1 MYVHRCLLVHITTTC
16 DAVVLSGKMK
26 CRVPRNSRCS
36 LNVECAHIAR
46 SLAPLLHEQVARTQT
61 PTQTFRPCLRHFS
74 YRTPHRVKRFIP
86 SSLTLFTFVHTHIL
100 FQISCVNPTQVV
112 HQVFCAP
119 EITYS
124 QGLERPSSWKFER
137 TKRWRRM

>member
-16 DAVVLSGKMK
+16 DAVVHSGKMK

-61 PTQTFRPCLRHFS
+61 PNQNIPSLSSALQLPDTASRQTIYSIVTYTIYIRTHAHIILDMLRELDPGSTTRFFVPQKS
-74 YRTPHRVKRFIP
+74 RTPRD
-86 SSLTLFTFVHTHIL
+86 
-100 FQISCVNPTQVV
+100 
-112 HQVFCAP
+112 
-119 EITYS
+119 
-124 QGLERPSSWKFER
+124 
-137 TKRWRRM
+137 